1 MDSKKFD
8 EGKELKDALPGE
20 VFLFAMQGFINM
32 GELLLTENP
41 NSKAKNYV
49 EPAKQL
55 YQKMLMMFE
64 FEPSEE
70 HYTYESIMNCLGDL
84 PVDET
89 TFALKMVNV
98 FIQGLEI
105 TMERNAYVATTR
117 PNVVR
122 NYEILTKMMEELDKY
137 SERYRT

>member
-1 MDSKKFD
+1 MEYGQFD
-8 EGKELKDALPGE
+8 EGKNLKDCLPGE
-20 VFLFAMQGFINM
+20 IFLFAMQGFIFT
-32 GELLLTENP
+32 GELLLRQNP

-55 YQKMLMMFE
+55 YHKMLMMFE

-89 TFALKMVNV
+89 TFAVKMVNE

-105 TMERNAYVATTR
+105 TMARNPYVATTR

-137 SERYRT
+137 GERYR